1 MWNRT
6 KRLVN
11 SYLDN
16 LIDKVESP
24 DKQVQQAG
32 AVKSSQLGTNA
43 VEALATV
50 KLFEKKITELE
61 AKIATLESRI
71 PMITNSTQ
79 KMLLES
85 QLETSRAELLDLQQR
100 VMVARGTAIQS
111 QKAVKEHPHKVHE
124 TMNNAR
130 LAQMGEALAGSA
142 GGATSTDDPFWVMDE
157 MKNKIEQ
164 RNAMSGSMTADAKIA
179 AADAELEK
187 PGAAVDDLLSQYK
200 RDLASQPLEEVRPV
214 APAPVSQKESTKP
227 DEKPSGGKTLAQAD
241 DIKSLD

>member
-24 DKQVQQAG
+24 DKQVQEAG
-32 AVKSSQLGTNA
+32 TVKASQLGSNA

-50 KLFEKKITELE
+50 KLFEKRITELE

-71 PMITNSTQ
+71 PLVSNSTQ
-79 KMLLES
+79 KMLLQS
-85 QLETSRAELLDLQQR
+85 QLDTSRAELLDLQQR
-100 VMVARGTAIQS
+100 IMVARGTAIQA

-130 LAQMGEALAGSA
+130 LAQMGE
-142 GGATSTDDPFWVMDE
+142 
-157 MKNKIEQ
+157 
-164 RNAMSGSMTADAKIA
+164 
-179 AADAELEK
+179 
-187 PGAAVDDLLSQYK
+187 
-200 RDLASQPLEEVRPV
+200 
-214 APAPVSQKESTKP
+214 
-227 DEKPSGGKTLAQAD
+227 
-241 DIKSLD
+241 

>member
-24 DKQVQQAG
+24 DKQVEQVG
-32 AVKSSQLGTNA
+32 AVKSSQLGSNA

-50 KLFEKKITELE
+50 KLFEKRITELE

-79 KMLLES
+79 KMLLQS
-85 QLETSRAELLDLQQR
+85 QLDTSRAELLDLQQR
-100 VMVARGTAIQS
+100 VMVARGTAIQA
-111 QKAVKEHPHKVHE
+111 QKAAKEHPHKVHE

-130 LAQMGEALAGSA
+130 LAQM
-142 GGATSTDDPFWVMDE
+142 
-157 MKNKIEQ
+157 
-164 RNAMSGSMTADAKIA
+164 
-179 AADAELEK
+179 
-187 PGAAVDDLLSQYK
+187 
-200 RDLASQPLEEVRPV
+200 
-214 APAPVSQKESTKP
+214 
-227 DEKPSGGKTLAQAD
+227 
-241 DIKSLD
+241 